1 LSFDKIWELFHE
13 IEKEP
18 HSSIEW
24 YNHYVQKSITG
35 ATPALTDKS
44 IQEKIVRATKSLNLT
59 YKQMQSG
66 AGHDSQDMA
75 LIAPIGMIFV
85 PSVAGISH
93 SQKSLAKQLIWR
105 MERTYCFKPY

>member
-13 IEKEP
+13 IEKSRRY
-18 HSSIEW
+18 SSIEW
-24 YNHYVQKSITG
+24 FTFKNQLLG

-44 IQEKIVRATKSLNLT
+44 IQEKNCTRNNPNLT

-75 LIAPIGMIFV
+75 CCTDRNDFRTKCCWNQSFP
-85 PSVAGISH
+85 
-93 SQKSLAKQLIWR
+93 KSLAKQLIWR

>member
-13 IEKEP
+13 IEKRAADIAQ
-18 HSSIEW
+18 SSGTI
-24 YNHYVQKSITG
+24 ITFKNQLLG

-66 AGHDSQDMA
+66 HDSQDMA

-93 SQKSLAKQLIWR
+93 SKR
-105 MERTYCFKPY
+105 V